1 MFVKR
6 FTKKILQK
14 VKISS
19 ETAPDIMSVRNNIC
33 RCAVNIRA
41 FKFFSKFLS

>member
-14 VKISS
+14 VKIPS
-19 ETAPDIMSVRNNIC
+19 ETAPVIMSVRNNIC
-33 RCAVNIRA
+33 RFALNIRA
-41 FKFFSKFLS
+41 FNFFSKLLS

>member
-14 VKISS
+14 VKIPS

-33 RCAVNIRA
+33 LLYTSDAA
-41 FKFFSKFLS
+41 DE

>member
-14 VKISS
+14 VKIPSK
-19 ETAPDIMSVRNNIC
+19 TAPDIMSVRNNIC
-33 RCAVNIRA
+33 RYAVNIRA

>member
-6 FTKKILQK
+6 FTKKNLQK
-14 VKISS
+14 VKIPS

-33 RCAVNIRA
+33 SCAVNIRT
-41 FKFFSKFLS
+41 FKIFSKFLS